1 MCLHPEAAGV
11 CCVERKLSWLVCFEL
26 FFEVV
31 AVQVELE
38 RLIGGYTKVHMIALI
53 DANLIGADGTSSLD
67 RKVEGLVP

>member
-1 MCLHPEAAGV
+1 
-11 CCVERKLSWLVCFEL
+11 
-26 FFEVV
+26 
-31 AVQVELE
+31 VQVELE